1 MKKVFSSFDKD
12 NSGYLDV
19 KELQMVSKELGCEMD
34 DAEIEECI
42 KDLDQNKDNKITYNE
57 FRKWWLSGRQ
67 GLSPWMRRLLAFKLR
82 TIQFMDSISPT
93 LKVAIEDASADN
105 IEMATNHLQVNIN
118 KVEHGGGTTL
128 YVKVMGLSPE
138 LKQEFHR
145 IKTMHNFKLPE
156 EE

>member
-57 FRKWWLSGRQ
+57 FRKWWLSGR
-67 GLSPWMRRLLAFKLR
+67 
-82 TIQFMDSISPT
+82 
-93 LKVAIEDASADN
+93 
-105 IEMATNHLQVNIN
+105 
-118 KVEHGGGTTL
+118 
-128 YVKVMGLSPE
+128 
-138 LKQEFHR
+138 
-145 IKTMHNFKLPE
+145 
-156 EE
+156 